1 MLLTKPTDF
10 YDVITKE
17 KLVKEEQPQAPATE
31 KLFNFIKNNP
41 DGFTVGL
48 DGETIPSSG
57 FVVAES
63 KLTEIAVPTKD
74 LTREQVTQ
82 FAKNLKKLSD
92 STEKEIMAGGWYND
106 DDGKYYLDGPVVY
119 DTLDEALYAGE
130 AGEQIGVF
138 DLNEG
143 KVVDTK
149 EGIKKLKEAGSYN
162 SEAADVFRRN
172 REKLDQRIREIGL
185 QDKGQSEE

>member
-1 MLLTKPTDF
+1 M
-10 YDVITKE
+10 
-17 KLVKEEQPQAPATE
+17 
-31 KLFNFIKNNP
+31 
-41 DGFTVGL
+41 
-48 DGETIPSSG
+48 
-57 FVVAES
+57 VAES